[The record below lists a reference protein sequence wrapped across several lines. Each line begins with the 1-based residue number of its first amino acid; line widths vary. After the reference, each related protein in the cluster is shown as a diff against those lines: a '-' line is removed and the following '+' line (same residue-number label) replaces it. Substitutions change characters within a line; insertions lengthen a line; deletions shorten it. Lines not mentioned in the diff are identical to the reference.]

1 MHLKVAV
8 IGAGARG
15 QNAYG
20 QYCLDFPEQI
30 RYVAAVDPDQN
41 QLDKIKINHAIEKE
55 MLFTSED
62 DFYKQGKICDA
73 VVIAN
78 MDKDHYYSII
88 KCLEL
93 GYDILLEK
101 PITPSREELKVIE
114 KKVVESG
121 CKIMVCYVLRYTPFF
136 KKLKDIIDE
145 KIIGDI
151 IGIDHTEYIGNYH
164 MAHSFVR
171 GNWRNSNESSP
182 IILQKTSH
190 DLDILAWLT
199 NSDYEEVYSYG
210 KLNYFTKENAP
221 IGATKKCIDCPHNKT
236 CRYDSKKFYIDPLP
250 SGWANNVLAK
260 PNVENVTKL
269 LAETNYGSCVY
280 QIADN
285 DVCDH
290 QVAMIKFKNGINAT
304 FTVSAFHQNQSRF
317 VRIMGT
323 EGSIVAN
330 THTNEITITKYV
342 KDSVSEQNT
351 FVIYPEIVTSGHGGG
366 DKLIMEDFV
375 RLLTEDNYQPR
386 TDFKHALQSHYMAYD
401 IEKSRVLNKP
411 IMNIDCQ

>member
-1 MHLKVAV
+1 MSLKVAV

-30 RYVAAVDPDQN
+30 NYVAAVDPRSE
-41 QLDKIKINHAIEKE
+41 QLQKISKNHNIAKE
-55 MLFTSED
+55 MLFTDED
-62 DFYKQGKICDA
+62 DFYKLGKVCDA

-78 MDKDHYYSII
+78 MDKDHYYTIL
-88 KCLEL
+88 KCLDL

-101 PITPSREELKVIE
+101 PITPSRSELQTIERKVAE
-114 KKVVESG
+114 TG

-136 KKLKDIIDE
+136 KKLKDLIDE
-145 KIIGDI
+145 QAIGEV

-171 GNWRNSNESSP
+171 GNWRNSEQSSP
-182 IILQKTSH
+182 IVLQKTSH
-190 DLDILAWLT
+190 DLDILTWLVE
-199 NSDYEEVYSYG
+199 SDYEEVYSYG
-210 KLNYFTKENAP
+210 KLNYFKPENAP
-221 IGATKKCIDCPHNKT
+221 TGATEKCINCPHHD
-236 CRYDSKKFYIDPLP
+236 CRYNAQRFYLEPLP
-250 SGWANNVLAK
+250 GGWANNVLAK
-260 PNVENVTKL
+260 PTHAGVEQL
-269 LAETNYGSCVY
+269 LANTNYGSCVY
-280 QIADN
+280 KIKDN

-290 QVAMIKFKNGINAT
+290 QVALIKFKNGVDVT

-330 THTNEITITKYV
+330 TYTNCIQITKLV
-342 KDSVSEQNT
+342 KDSVSEQQVT
-351 FVIYPEIVTSGHGGG
+351 EIYPEQVNSGHGGG
-366 DKLIMEDFV
+366 DRLIMEDFV
-375 RLLTEDNYQPR
+375 NFINIDDYQPR

-401 IEKSRVLNKP
+401 IEKSRVTNQVVKRETR
-411 IMNIDCQ
+411 